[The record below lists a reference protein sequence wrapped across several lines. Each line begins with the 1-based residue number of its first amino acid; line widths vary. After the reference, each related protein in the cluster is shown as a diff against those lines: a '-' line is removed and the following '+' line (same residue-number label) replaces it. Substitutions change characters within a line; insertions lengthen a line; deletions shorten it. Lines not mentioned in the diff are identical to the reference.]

1 MRSEPVY
8 VFTNLLAW
16 HMLKLEVS
24 LMEYVIGVEEAR
36 RSLGEMVARV
46 SRGRETIVIARR
58 AREKAVLMGYEEYQR
73 LQGLAAQAASN
84 KVAQALARI
93 RDAVREAGV
102 SPSAVEEAIR
112 EVRSR

>member
-1 MRSEPVY
+1 MGGL
-8 VFTNLLAW
+8 FTNLLPW
-16 HMLKLEVS
+16 HMLKLEVN

-46 SRGRETIVIARR
+46 SRGRETVIIAKR
-58 AREKAVLMGYEEYQR
+58 AREKAVLMGYEEYKR
-73 LQGLAAQAASN
+73 LQGLAAQAASD

-93 RDAVREAGV
+93 HDAAKEAGV
-102 SPSAVEEAIR
+102 SPAAVEEAIR